1 MDLYLL
7 KFNNYYNRIVKLFDN
22 LEGYMPYVLQPGI
35 ASVQEKNP
43 IINVNFVP
51 GDGVNTE
58 QIINWSGETPDYIVA
73 TDPRTGAINSRWFI
87 INTSRTRGGQYHLTL
102 HRDVM
107 ADYYYDLLDA
117 PTFIEK
123 ATLNA
128 DNPLIFNSEDMT
140 FNQIKTSET
149 LLKDASGCPWV
160 VVYAAQKNA
169 EDEYTTFNDK
179 ITSEIEVDV
188 TISQHHWQDILKPD
202 QPCARNGLLNKI
214 EVYGRMVQKQPG
226 ASVGVDLPLQW
237 TITNTSISNKYFA
250 GQNWPRMNE
259 NLEQS
264 NFREF
269 QNKWE
274 TLQDK
279 LGAYIQGFDP
289 LRFSEWLTLNNK
301 TVKVELS
308 TGAKYYK
315 ISVNTSTVSNQ
326 ILGYSE
332 GTGAYKSW
340 IDHCLEVGNIYPS
353 STTLDN
359 SSIQSYYQYESLDIN
374 LQDISGLQTL
384 GTYDILATRKHNEDA
399 PYDLFCMPF
408 SDNLKIINSAVSGFV
423 EVTSS
428 KELAFQFA
436 RAITTKYSG
445 AGQVYDA
452 QILPYCPIV
461 SGEVN
466 DNIFDLE
473 GPLNRYTPIR
483 QNTTTVGYILHA
495 SISSFSRNIQLNTP
509 VTITEPKIQS
519 QCDMYRLCSPNY
531 NGIFEFNAAK
541 NGGIQ
546 WFNVVCTYKPF
557 NPYIKVYPNFG
568 KLYGSDYNDQR
579 GLICGGDFSLP
590 VVTDAWKTYELQ
602 NKNYQNTFDR
612 QIQNMEINN
621 NIARIQE
628 RWQLATGV
636 GSAALGGG
644 NSGLSIGMAAGPI
657 GGAIG
662 AALGGTLGA
671 GLSLAGGLM
680 DIKYNEQLRQEAM
693 SYAKDQFGYSLGN
706 IRALPQSLS
715 KTSAYNADNKYFPFL
730 EYYTCTE
737 EEKQALRDK
746 IKYNGMTVMVIGTIR
761 NYLQIEY
768 SYIKGRLIRAE
779 GIKADYNITN
789 AIATEMFQGV
799 FIK

>member
-123 ATLNA
+123 ATLTG
-128 DNPLIFNSEDMT
+128 DNPLIFNAEDMT
-140 FNQIKTSET
+140 FNQIKTEET

-160 VVYAAQKNA
+160 VIYAAQKDGEGRIITY
-169 EDEYTTFNDK
+169 EDTITTEIPVDLEIAYDEWINFFLNSRDAAGAVVLNSLNFLGREQRPGTNYK
-179 ITSEIEVDV
+179 QPVHWRIRENTATKENINYGSE
-188 TISQHHWQDILKPD
+188 DILIK
-202 QPCARNGLLNKI
+202 N
-214 EVYGRMVQKQPG
+214 
-226 ASVGVDLPLQW
+226 DL
-237 TITNTSISNKYFA
+237 
-250 GQNWPRMNE
+250 NE
-259 NLEQS
+259 NS
-264 NFREF
+264 FAYF
-269 QNKWE
+269 QNDWE
-274 TLQDK
+274 AIENSIGSYIEK
-279 LGAYIQGFDP
+279 YSPEAFKRWLG
-289 LRFSEWLTLNNK
+289 LNNQIIK
-301 TVKVELS
+301 ILPAKAGDPALYYRVTAWPKVRMGMLGYVQGAGNFQNLLLKNIRLSQIYLS
-308 TGAKYYK
+308 TYGYK
-315 ISVNTSTVSNQ
+315 DEDIYA
-326 ILGYSE
+326 LYGYSKL
-332 GTGAYKSW
+332 Y
-340 IDHCLEVGNIYPS
+340 I
-353 STTLDN
+353 TLD
-359 SSIQSYYQYESLDIN
+359 SLN
-374 LQDISGLQTL
+374 GTTQL
-384 GTYDILATRKHNEDA
+384 GSFNIGTNRQHNQDA
-399 PYDLFCMPF
+399 PYDLFCMPY
-408 SDNLKIINSAVSGFV
+408 SESLVISNNKVSGF
-423 EVTSS
+423 TSITAN
-428 KELAFQFA
+428 KGIAFQFA
-436 RAITTKYSG
+436 RTMTTKYAG
-445 AGQVYDA
+445 AGTVYDA
-452 QILPYCPIV
+452 QILPYCPII
-461 SGEVN
+461 SGEVSN
-466 DNIFDLE
+466 NNFDIQTTE
-473 GPLNRYTPIR
+473 AGYTPIVKD
-483 QNTTTVGYILHA
+483 NVTVGYILHA
-495 SISSFSRNIQLNTP
+495 SVSSFSRNIPLDQP
-509 VTITEPKIQS
+509 IRITEPKIQS

-557 NPYIKVYPNFG
+557 SPYIKVYPNFG
-568 KLYGSDYNDQR
+568 GLYGSDYNDQR

-612 QIQNMEINN
+612 QIQNMEIQN

-628 RWQLATGV
+628 RWQMAAGV
-636 GSAALGGG
+636 GSAALSGG
-644 NSGLSIGMAAGPI
+644 NSGLAIGMAAGPV

-671 GLSLAGGLM
+671 GLSIAGGLM
-680 DIKYNEQLRQEAM
+680 DLKYNEQLRQEAM

-761 NYLQIEY
+761 KYLQLDY

-779 GIKADYNITN
+779 AIKADYNITN